1 MKCTTRLAFT
11 TAALQKNL
19 KNVIHFFLNWKF
31 DTFLLNYKNCMNS
44 EHLSPEPNEKR
55 SQGVKKNSLLDS
67 YLLQR
72 AKQSLFS
79 LKLVQSTEFSFTKSR
94 LYCMK
99 EINVIL
105 VYQFHEID

>member
-1 MKCTTRLAFT
+1 MSFIIFFFKLEIGHVLIE
-11 TAALQKNL
+11 LQEL
-19 KNVIHFFLNWKF
+19 H
-31 DTFLLNYKNCMNS
+31 

-79 LKLVQSTEFSFTKSR
+79 LKLVQSTEFTFTKSR
-94 LYCMK
+94 VYCMK

>member
-1 MKCTTRLAFT
+1 MSFIFFFKLEIWHVLIE
-11 TAALQKNL
+11 LQELHEQWTPESWAK
-19 KNVIHFFLNWKF
+19 WK
-31 DTFLLNYKNCMNS
+31 KIARC
-44 EHLSPEPNEKR
+44 EKI
-55 SQGVKKNSLLDS
+55 SLLDS

-79 LKLVQSTEFSFTKSR
+79 LKLVQSTEFTFTKSR